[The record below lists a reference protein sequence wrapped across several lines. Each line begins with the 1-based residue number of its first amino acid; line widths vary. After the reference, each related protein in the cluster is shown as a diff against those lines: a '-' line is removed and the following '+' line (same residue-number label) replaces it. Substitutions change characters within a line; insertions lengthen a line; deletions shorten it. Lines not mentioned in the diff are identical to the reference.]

1 MEEVLVYHEHLIA
14 NVEPTECFPLVENVA
29 KGIVEWQKS
38 WLQERERAEGFFFP
52 FSCWVFI
59 CRQFSVD
66 SALRFVLRMQGISI
80 AATYVCLSSSC
91 SSRLSPKNKGT
102 FAPQFGNLSAWW
114 MTTKLVA
121 ERISPIASLAANQE
135 TVSKTESEVEVMVE
149 EDEIRPIILP
159 TNESSENLL
168 KIRHTVRKSCC
179 TFLQLL
185 SSSSSIS
192 KEKEGPVLTF

>member
-1 MEEVLVYHEHLIA
+1 MVVSARMAALPKLRSLGMALCPAAAASLPAVSLR
-14 NVEPTECFPLVENVA
+14 TF
-29 KGIVEWQKS
+29 
-38 WLQERERAEGFFFP
+38 R
-52 FSCWVFI
+52 
-59 CRQFSVD
+59 RQFSVD
-66 SALRFVLRMQGISI
+66 SALRFVLRMQGISV
-80 AATYVCLSSSC
+80 AASYVCLSSSC

-114 MTTKLVA
+114 MTSKLVA

-179 TFLQLL
+179 IFLQLL
-185 SSSSSIS
+185 SSSSSI
-192 KEKEGPVLTF
+192 